1 MNRKEQI
8 LKMRVEEKKPL
19 QQVGEAFGL
28 SRQRVH
34 QIVFSD
40 YQKERRRAI
49 KAQVLGSKLMALSS
63 KQQRIIDFIRHFQTE
78 HNCPPTIREIVN
90 GCGISS
96 TSVADYNLD
105 ILKREGYLRRRSGVS
120 RGIELLARS
129 PAIEH
134 RFKIPIIGEI
144 AAGEPIP
151 EPTPDTWDVTTS
163 AETLEVTEDLTKSR
177 EGVYALK
184 VKGSSM
190 VDALINDGDVVL
202 MQYVNVV
209 ENGEMAAV
217 WLKAEK
223 EVTLKKVYQEPGRV
237 RLQPAN
243 SQMKPFYAKPEN
255 VEIQGRVIAV
265 IRQLV

>member
-1 MNRKEQI
+1 MK
-8 LKMRVEEKKPL
+8 
-19 QQVGEAFGL
+19 
-28 SRQRVH
+28 
-34 QIVFSD
+34 
-40 YQKERRRAI
+40 
-49 KAQVLGSKLMALSS
+49 ALSA
-63 KQQRIIDFIRHFQTE
+63 KQQSILDFIHRFLADRGY
-78 HNCPPTIREIVN
+78 PPTVRDIVT

-96 TSVADYNLD
+96 TSVADYNLN
-105 ILKREGYLRRRSGVS
+105 ILETEGYIRRHREVS
-120 RGIELLARS
+120 RGIELLDGSYAKRS
-129 PAIEH
+129 RVQVPV
-134 RFKIPIIGEI
+134 IGQI

-151 EPTPDTWDVTTS
+151 VPTPDTWDVTAS
-163 AETLEVTEDLTKSR
+163 SETLEVTRDLTRGR
-177 EGVYALK
+177 EGIYALE

-190 VDALINDGDVVL
+190 VDALINDGDMVL

-223 EVTLKKVYQEPGRV
+223 EATLKKIYAEPGRI

-243 SQMKPFYAKPEN
+243 NQMQPIYAEPDN